1 MALES
6 KLTEQQLFDQL
17 ISSLVHTTWVSL
29 GKIKNPMTDKIEKDI
44 VSASINIDM
53 IDMLYKRMDG
63 NLSDDEKSKLGG
75 IIEANI
81 NEITVSIG
89 TQLEKIYDSGV
100 DGTYKYGNTSTQSFY
115 SSLYFTMFKPICIG
129 LYVNTSEK
137 LQLYNHGLRRQYETL
152 DEFGLTISY
161 QI

>member
-63 NLSDDEKSKLGG
+63 NLSDDEDKYLSEVLSELKMNYIHEKSQ
-75 IIEANI
+75 ISETESESQEASEGTEGETN
-81 NEITVSIG
+81 NESDKNA
-89 TQLEKIYDSGV
+89 EKKNFE
-100 DGTYKYGNTSTQSFY
+100 TK
-115 SSLYFTMFKPICIG
+115 K
-129 LYVNTSEK
+129 EK
-137 LQLYNHGLRRQYETL
+137 KK
-152 DEFGLTISY
+152 
-161 QI
+161 

>member
-63 NLSDDEKSKLGG
+63 NLSDDEDKYLSEVLSELKMNYLHEKSQ
-75 IIEANI
+75 ISETESESQEAS
-81 NEITVSIG
+81 EG
-89 TQLEKIYDSGV
+89 TEDETNKETDKNAEK
-100 DGTYKYGNTSTQSFY
+100 KNF
-115 SSLYFTMFKPICIG
+115 
-129 LYVNTSEK
+129 EK
-137 LQLYNHGLRRQYETL
+137 EK
-152 DEFGLTISY
+152 EKKK
-161 QI
+161 

>member
-63 NLSDDEKSKLGG
+63 NLSDDEDKYLSEVLSELKMNYLHEKSQISETKSEGQEG
-75 IIEANI
+75 TEDETN
-81 NEITVSIG
+81 NESG
-89 TQLEKIYDSGV
+89 ENAEKKDSE
-100 DGTYKYGNTSTQSFY
+100 T
-115 SSLYFTMFKPICIG
+115 
-129 LYVNTSEK
+129 EK
-137 LQLYNHGLRRQYETL
+137 EKKK
-152 DEFGLTISY
+152 
-161 QI
+161 

>member
-63 NLSDDEKSKLGG
+63 NLSDAEDEYFSQVLSELKMNYIHEKSQISETESEGQEG
-75 IIEANI
+75 TEDETN
-81 NEITVSIG
+81 NESG
-89 TQLEKIYDSGV
+89 ENAEKKIL
-100 DGTYKYGNTSTQSFY
+100 KQ
-115 SSLYFTMFKPICIG
+115 K
-129 LYVNTSEK
+129 K
-137 LQLYNHGLRRQYETL
+137 KKKK
-152 DEFGLTISY
+152 
-161 QI
+161 

>member
-53 IDMLYKRMDG
+53 IDMLYKRMDE
-63 NLSDDEKSKLGG
+63 NLSDSEDKYLSQVLNELKMNYIHEKSQISETESEGQEG
-75 IIEANI
+75 TEDETN
-81 NEITVSIG
+81 NESG
-89 TQLEKIYDSGV
+89 ENAEKKIL
-100 DGTYKYGNTSTQSFY
+100 KQ
-115 SSLYFTMFKPICIG
+115 K
-129 LYVNTSEK
+129 K
-137 LQLYNHGLRRQYETL
+137 KKKK
-152 DEFGLTISY
+152 
-161 QI
+161 

>member
-63 NLSDDEKSKLGG
+63 NLSDSEDKYLSQVLNELKMNYIHEKSQISETKSESQ
-75 IIEANI
+75 EASEGTEDETN
-81 NEITVSIG
+81 NESDKNA
-89 TQLEKIYDSGV
+89 EKKNFE
-100 DGTYKYGNTSTQSFY
+100 T
-115 SSLYFTMFKPICIG
+115 
-129 LYVNTSEK
+129 EK
-137 LQLYNHGLRRQYETL
+137 EKKK
-152 DEFGLTISY
+152 
-161 QI
+161 

>member
-63 NLSDDEKSKLGG
+63 NLSDAEDEYLSQVLSELKMNYIHEKSQIPETESEGQ
-75 IIEANI
+75 EASEGYKTN
-81 NEITVSIG
+81 NKSGENA
-89 TQLEKIYDSGV
+89 EKKDSE
-100 DGTYKYGNTSTQSFY
+100 T
-115 SSLYFTMFKPICIG
+115 
-129 LYVNTSEK
+129 EK
-137 LQLYNHGLRRQYETL
+137 EKKK
-152 DEFGLTISY
+152 
-161 QI
+161 

>member
-63 NLSDDEKSKLGG
+63 NLSDAEDEYFSQVLNELKMNYIHEKSQISETESESL
-75 IIEANI
+75 EASEGTEDETN
-81 NEITVSIG
+81 NESDKNA
-89 TQLEKIYDSGV
+89 EKKNFE
-100 DGTYKYGNTSTQSFY
+100 T
-115 SSLYFTMFKPICIG
+115 
-129 LYVNTSEK
+129 EK
-137 LQLYNHGLRRQYETL
+137 EKKK
-152 DEFGLTISY
+152 
-161 QI
+161 

>member
-53 IDMLYKRMDG
+53 IDMLCKRMDG
-63 NLSDDEKSKLGG
+63 NLSDDEDKYLSEVLSELKMNYIHEKSQIPETESEGQ
-75 IIEANI
+75 EASEGYKTN
-81 NEITVSIG
+81 NESG
-89 TQLEKIYDSGV
+89 ENAEKKDSE
-100 DGTYKYGNTSTQSFY
+100 T
-115 SSLYFTMFKPICIG
+115 
-129 LYVNTSEK
+129 EK
-137 LQLYNHGLRRQYETL
+137 EKKK
-152 DEFGLTISY
+152 
-161 QI
+161 

>member
-63 NLSDDEKSKLGG
+63 NLSDAEDEYLSQVLSELKMNYIHEKSQIPETESEGQ
-75 IIEANI
+75 EASEGYKTN
-81 NEITVSIG
+81 NESG
-89 TQLEKIYDSGV
+89 ENAEKKDS
-100 DGTYKYGNTSTQSFY
+100 
-115 SSLYFTMFKPICIG
+115 
-129 LYVNTSEK
+129 
-137 LQLYNHGLRRQYETL
+137 ET
-152 DEFGLTISY
+152 
-161 QI
+161 

>member
-63 NLSDDEKSKLGG
+63 NLSDDEDQYLSEVLSELKMNYLHEKSQ
-75 IIEANI
+75 ISETESESQEASEGTEGETN
-81 NEITVSIG
+81 NESDKNA
-89 TQLEKIYDSGV
+89 EKKNFE
-100 DGTYKYGNTSTQSFY
+100 T
-115 SSLYFTMFKPICIG
+115 
-129 LYVNTSEK
+129 EK
-137 LQLYNHGLRRQYETL
+137 EKKK
-152 DEFGLTISY
+152 
-161 QI
+161 

>member
-29 GKIKNPMTDKIEKDI
+29 GKIKNQMTDKIEKDI

-63 NLSDDEKSKLGG
+63 NLSDAEDKYLSEVLSELKMNYLHEKSQISETESEGQ
-75 IIEANI
+75 EASEYSEDETN
-81 NEITVSIG
+81 NESG
-89 TQLEKIYDSGV
+89 ENAEKKDSE
-100 DGTYKYGNTSTQSFY
+100 T
-115 SSLYFTMFKPICIG
+115 
-129 LYVNTSEK
+129 EK
-137 LQLYNHGLRRQYETL
+137 EKKK
-152 DEFGLTISY
+152 
-161 QI
+161 

>member
-63 NLSDDEKSKLGG
+63 NLSDAEDEYLSQVLSELKMNYIHEKSQISETESEGQEG
-75 IIEANI
+75 TEDETN
-81 NEITVSIG
+81 NESGENAEKKILKQKKKKRNDSISM
-89 TQLEKIYDSGV
+89 D
-100 DGTYKYGNTSTQSFY
+100 
-115 SSLYFTMFKPICIG
+115 
-129 LYVNTSEK
+129 
-137 LQLYNHGLRRQYETL
+137 
-152 DEFGLTISY
+152 
-161 QI
+161 

>member
-63 NLSDDEKSKLGG
+63 NLSDAEDEYLSQVLSELKMNYIHEKSQIPETESEGQ
-75 IIEANI
+75 EASEGYKTN
-81 NEITVSIG
+81 NESG
-89 TQLEKIYDSGV
+89 ENAEKKDSE
-100 DGTYKYGNTSTQSFY
+100 T
-115 SSLYFTMFKPICIG
+115 
-129 LYVNTSEK
+129 EK
-137 LQLYNHGLRRQYETL
+137 EKK
-152 DEFGLTISY
+152 E
-161 QI
+161 

>member
-63 NLSDDEKSKLGG
+63 NLSDAEDEYLSQVLSELKMNYIHEKSQIPETESEGQ
-75 IIEANI
+75 EAS
-81 NEITVSIG
+81 EG
-89 TQLEKIYDSGV
+89 
-100 DGTYKYGNTSTQSFY
+100 YKTN
-115 SSLYFTMFKPICIG
+115 
-129 LYVNTSEK
+129 N
-137 LQLYNHGLRRQYETL
+137 
-152 DEFGLTISY
+152 EFGENAEKKDSETEKEKKK
-161 QI
+161 

>member
-63 NLSDDEKSKLGG
+63 NLSDDEDKYLSEVLSELKMNYLHEKSQ
-75 IIEANI
+75 ISETESESQEASEGTEDETN
-81 NEITVSIG
+81 NESDKNAGKKNFET
-89 TQLEKIYDSGV
+89 EK
-100 DGTYKYGNTSTQSFY
+100 
-115 SSLYFTMFKPICIG
+115 
-129 LYVNTSEK
+129 EK
-137 LQLYNHGLRRQYETL
+137 KK
-152 DEFGLTISY
+152 
-161 QI
+161 

>member
-29 GKIKNPMTDKIEKDI
+29 GKIKNPITDKIEKDI

-63 NLSDDEKSKLGG
+63 NLSDAEDKYLSEVLSELKMNYIHEKSQ
-75 IIEANI
+75 ISETEAEVQEASEGTEGETN
-81 NEITVSIG
+81 NESG
-89 TQLEKIYDSGV
+89 ENAEKKDSE
-100 DGTYKYGNTSTQSFY
+100 T
-115 SSLYFTMFKPICIG
+115 
-129 LYVNTSEK
+129 EK
-137 LQLYNHGLRRQYETL
+137 EKKK
-152 DEFGLTISY
+152 
-161 QI
+161 

>member
-63 NLSDDEKSKLGG
+63 NLSDAEDEYFSQVLSELKMNYIHEKSQ
-75 IIEANI
+75 ISETESESQEASEGYKTN
-81 NEITVSIG
+81 NESG
-89 TQLEKIYDSGV
+89 ENAEKKDSE
-100 DGTYKYGNTSTQSFY
+100 T
-115 SSLYFTMFKPICIG
+115 
-129 LYVNTSEK
+129 EK
-137 LQLYNHGLRRQYETL
+137 EKKK
-152 DEFGLTISY
+152 
-161 QI
+161 

>member
-63 NLSDDEKSKLGG
+63 NLSDAEDEYLSQVLSELKMNYIHEKSQMSET
-75 IIEANI
+75 EAEVQEASEGSEGETN
-81 NEITVSIG
+81 NESG
-89 TQLEKIYDSGV
+89 ENAEKKDSE
-100 DGTYKYGNTSTQSFY
+100 T
-115 SSLYFTMFKPICIG
+115 
-129 LYVNTSEK
+129 EK
-137 LQLYNHGLRRQYETL
+137 EKKK
-152 DEFGLTISY
+152 
-161 QI
+161 

>member
-63 NLSDDEKSKLGG
+63 NLSDDEDKYLSEVLSELKMNYLHEKSQ
-75 IIEANI
+75 ISETESESQEASEGTEGETN
-81 NEITVSIG
+81 NESDKNA
-89 TQLEKIYDSGV
+89 EKKNFE
-100 DGTYKYGNTSTQSFY
+100 T
-115 SSLYFTMFKPICIG
+115 
-129 LYVNTSEK
+129 EK
-137 LQLYNHGLRRQYETL
+137 EKKK
-152 DEFGLTISY
+152 
-161 QI
+161 

>member
-63 NLSDDEKSKLGG
+63 NLSDAEDEYLSQVLSELKMNYIHEKSQIPETESEGQ
-75 IIEANI
+75 EASEGYKTN
-81 NEITVSIG
+81 NESG
-89 TQLEKIYDSGV
+89 ENAEKKDSE
-100 DGTYKYGNTSTQSFY
+100 T
-115 SSLYFTMFKPICIG
+115 
-129 LYVNTSEK
+129 EK
-137 LQLYNHGLRRQYETL
+137 EKKK
-152 DEFGLTISY
+152 
-161 QI
+161 

>member
-63 NLSDDEKSKLGG
+63 NLSDAEDKYLSQVLNELKMNYIHEKSQISETKSEGQ
-75 IIEANI
+75 EASECTEDKTNNI
-81 NEITVSIG
+81 SGKNA
-89 TQLEKIYDSGV
+89 EKKD
-100 DGTYKYGNTSTQSFY
+100 
-115 SSLYFTMFKPICIG
+115 
-129 LYVNTSEK
+129 SEK
-137 LQLYNHGLRRQYETL
+137 EKKK
-152 DEFGLTISY
+152 
-161 QI
+161 